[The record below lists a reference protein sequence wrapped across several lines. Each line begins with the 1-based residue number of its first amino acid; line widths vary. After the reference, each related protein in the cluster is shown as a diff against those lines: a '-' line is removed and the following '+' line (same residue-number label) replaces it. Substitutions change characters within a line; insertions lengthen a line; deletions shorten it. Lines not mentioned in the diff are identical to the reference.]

1 MDAGEEWTG
10 VESYL
15 YLDIKLSIMASSADQ
30 VSNCKVLIST
40 FVGGSR
46 LNDTTR
52 AFHVPW
58 YSAIT
63 TKLPS
68 EINGLTNLDINPT
81 ISFYKNR
88 IPQLS
93 AFSFCRG
100 AHTAV
105 LSNAIAHLQT
115 TKAVVVLGLSAQHPV
130 SCHFNVMYI
139 R

>member
-10 VESYL
+10 VEWYL

-52 AFHVPW
+52 AFRVPW

-68 EINGLTNLDINPT
+68 EINGLTNQDINPT
-81 ISFYKNR
+81 ISFTKIGFRNW
-88 IPQLS
+88 PHS
-93 AFSFCRG
+93 ASAA
-100 AHTAV
+100 AHCCV
-105 LSNAIAHLQT
+105 LQCHCPSSN
-115 TKAVVVLGLSAQHPV
+115 
-130 SCHFNVMYI
+130 
-139 R
+139 